1 RDDSLRD
8 KPKVGY
14 ATGYYG
20 LTNTFTGYAGLEYTD
35 SDFYAALLGIA
46 MNTGVGAFA
55 LDVTHSDARID
66 GLRHL
71 TGESYRVSY
80 SKLMEATNTS
90 FNVAAYRFS
99 TSDYLSLNDA
109 ASLTN
114 EIKYRD
120 RERNPERNNSDVYQ
134 TFQRMKNQI
143 QVNISQPL
151 NIADLDLGSLYVNST
166 WQDYWNESSS
176 SAQYS
181 VGHSH
186 SLSWGSY
193 SLTVQ
198 RTY

>member
-1 RDDSLRD
+1 
-8 KPKVGY
+8 
-14 ATGYYG
+14 
-20 LTNTFTGYAGLEYTD
+20 
-35 SDFYAALLGIA
+35 
-46 MNTGVGAFA
+46 
-55 LDVTHSDARID
+55 
-66 GLRHL
+66 
-71 TGESYRVSY
+71 
-80 SKLMEATNTS
+80 
-90 FNVAAYRFS
+90 
-99 TSDYLSLNDA
+99 
-109 ASLTN
+109 
-114 EIKYRD
+114 IKYRD

-198 RTY
+198 